1 MKGETDDL
9 PEVTTKGSCSV
20 SDLSISGSRP
30 AFRSRSQSSAP
41 SGRDCYACLN
51 DDMISKR

>member
-9 PEVTTKGSCSV
+9 PKVMTKGSCSV
-20 SDLSISGSRP
+20 SDLSISGSWL
-30 AFRSRSQSSAP
+30 AFRSRSQSSLS

-51 DDMISKR
+51 DDIISKR